1 MSEVPYCMEA
11 KPGQERKVTS
21 AELLEQTC
29 KWYGGC
35 IMSALE
41 RENHQK
47 SYKIGWVLPI

>member
-1 MSEVPYCMEA
+1 MSEVSYCMEA

-41 RENHQK
+41 IENHQK